1 MPSERMYEFNEIFD
15 RFVFAVRPVEVPQ
28 ISLHVSHPP
37 PSWLNKQAKLQ
48 ESLEEVTTPI
58 FKEVWN
64 VERQMRVQ
72 FPETRLIQYDSGK
85 LQTLDR
91 LLQMLKPDKHRALI
105 FTQMTKMLDVLE
117 KFLTYHGHIY
127 LRLDGTTKVEQR
139 QIMME
144 RFNQDAR
151 IFVFILST
159 RSGGIGV
166 NLTGADTVIFY
177 DSDWNPTM
185 DAQAQDRCHRIGQT
199 RDVHI
204 YRLICEKTVEEN
216 ILKKADEKRLLGD
229 IAIEGGNFNTAFFK
243 KNTLKDLFEVRKN
256 EKESK
261 RRDKRNILHIQE
273 RDVAIE
279 NVGPPAASI
288 VAETKTEKKEI
299 AAFEQALF
307 KAEDEQDVRAASTAK
322 AEQVAEMAEFNEN
335 VPIKNND
342 NNEEGKSK
350 VEEELAVLESELTSV
365 ERYALKYLE
374 STSEY
379 LNDEEIE
386 DTEKHIELAK
396 KDWELEHL
404 QAKREAEER
413 KNAVEEDDMFF
424 TYAKDESY
432 EQVPT
437 PKSNSNVKVA
447 SIGRGSERKISEKD
461 TTGRPNE
468 SSLVEIVNTNSP
480 CVARDEDDVD
490 VTVDFRN
497 QCVENGLSIGEQD
510 NDNVKDSD
518 RTTKSPRKR
527 RSVDSALV
535 ESRSGRS
542 SRQSCSSGGGNSRS
556 SSRSSSKNRAVSRS
570 SNSSPVYSPNREA
583 KKRKSITKL

>member
-1 MPSERMYEFNEIFD
+1 M
-15 RFVFAVRPVEVPQ
+15 
-28 ISLHVSHPP
+28 
-37 PSWLNKQAKLQ
+37 
-48 ESLEEVTTPI
+48 
-58 FKEVWN
+58 
-64 VERQMRVQ
+64 
-72 FPETRLIQYDSGK
+72 
-85 LQTLDR
+85 
-91 LLQMLKPDKHRALI
+91 
-105 FTQMTKMLDVLE
+105 
-117 KFLTYHGHIY
+117 
-127 LRLDGTTKVEQR
+127 
-139 QIMME
+139 
-144 RFNQDAR
+144 
-151 IFVFILST
+151 
-159 RSGGIGV
+159 
-166 NLTGADTVIFY
+166 
-177 DSDWNPTM
+177 
-185 DAQAQDRCHRIGQT
+185 
-199 RDVHI
+199 
-204 YRLICEKTVEEN
+204 
-216 ILKKADEKRLLGD
+216 
-229 IAIEGGNFNTAFFK
+229 
-243 KNTLKDLFEVRKN
+243 
-256 EKESK
+256 
-261 RRDKRNILHIQE
+261 
-273 RDVAIE
+273 
-279 NVGPPAASI
+279 
-288 VAETKTEKKEI
+288 
-299 AAFEQALF
+299 
-307 KAEDEQDVRAASTAK
+307 
-322 AEQVAEMAEFNEN
+322 
-335 VPIKNND
+335 
-342 NNEEGKSK
+342 
-350 VEEELAVLESELTSV
+350 
-365 ERYALKYLE
+365 
-374 STSEY
+374 
-379 LNDEEIE
+379 
-386 DTEKHIELAK
+386 AK